1 MAARKAGVSDMAWS
15 DGITSSSAS
24 GVVEATLSA
33 ATQAAGA
40 VLRPIG
46 SSRMHCGATPAWRS
60 CSPAMK
66 RVLIIGDQDGGG
78 EALFVGDP
86 QRRLLQQRA
95 LGDQRQKLFR
105 VHGARHGPK
114 PRAGAAGQD
123 DGMDWGCTSR
133 HLEIPSRGR

>member
-1 MAARKAGVSDMAWS
+1 MVRRHHQQQRIGRRRSDAQRGDAGGRRGIAADRLEQNALRRHAGLAQLLAGD
-15 DGITSSSAS
+15 
-24 GVVEATLSA
+24 EA
-33 ATQAAGA
+33 
-40 VLRPIG
+40 
-46 SSRMHCGATPAWRS
+46 
-60 CSPAMK
+60 
-66 RVLIIGDQDGGG
+66 VLIIGDQDGGG